1 MIIKDRVVGFEPMTS
16 QQCHSF
22 LQAIRCLP
30 LKEKLLKEK
39 NWSNIRRSIFHAPQP
54 QVHNDKACEK
64 IQILSI
70 CSILFSGLNVEP
82 LKEF

>member
-1 MIIKDRVVGFEPMTS
+1 MPQLSPGYSLPPFKGEVVE
-16 QQCHSF
+16 
-22 LQAIRCLP
+22 R
-30 LKEKLLKEK
+30 EKLVKYPPPLRFFMLH
-39 NWSNIRRSIFHAPQP
+39 SP

-70 CSILFSGLNVEP
+70 CPILFSGLNVEP